1 MTLGDFKQRVLRL
14 IEEIDVDKKELTD
27 DPDISNKFNTVTNQ
41 LMFELFR
48 YKGIIVKDTVNVTE
62 NEEFI
67 LNEEY
72 SDFYQLKIIKGVEY
86 NIDDNIVTFLEDGKA
101 TIYYYKYPKSITKDT
116 EDTYKFELAT
126 EVLECMV
133 YGVAADILKSDV
145 SSNYGQVYSQRYSEL
160 KQMLDPRQ
168 SQGSVYI
175 DGGI

>member
-1 MTLGDFKQRVLRL
+1 M
-14 IEEIDVDKKELTD
+14 
-27 DPDISNKFNTVTNQ
+27 
-41 LMFELFR
+41 
-48 YKGIIVKDTVNVTE
+48 
-62 NEEFI
+62 
-67 LNEEY
+67 NEEY

-101 TIYYYKYPKSITKDT
+101 TIYYYKYPKAITKDT

-145 SSNYGQVYSQRYSEL
+145 SSNYGQVYAQRYSEL

>member
-101 TIYYYKYPKSITKDT
+101 TIYYYKYPKSIAKDT

-133 YGVAADILKSDV
+133 YGVAADM
-145 SSNYGQVYSQRYSEL
+145 YQVTMDKYMHKDTL
-160 KQMLDPRQ
+160 N
-168 SQGSVYI
+168 
-175 DGGI
+175 

>member
-133 YGVAADILKSDV
+133 SGVAADILKSHV
-145 SSNYGQVYSQRYSEL
+145 SSNYGQV
-160 KQMLDPRQ
+160 
-168 SQGSVYI
+168 
-175 DGGI
+175 

>member
-133 YGVAADILKSDV
+133 YGVA
-145 SSNYGQVYSQRYSEL
+145 SS
-160 KQMLDPRQ
+160 
-168 SQGSVYI
+168 
-175 DGGI
+175 

>member
-14 IEEIDVDKKELTD
+14 IEEIDIDKKELTD

-101 TIYYYKYPKSITKDT
+101 TIYYYKYPKAITKDT
-116 EDTYKFELAT
+116 EDTYKFCLLYT
-126 EVLECMV
+126 
-133 YGVAADILKSDV
+133 SP
-145 SSNYGQVYSQRYSEL
+145 S
-160 KQMLDPRQ
+160 PR
-168 SQGSVYI
+168 
-175 DGGI
+175 DTR

>member
-72 SDFYQLKIIKGVEY
+72 
-86 NIDDNIVTFLEDGKA
+86 
-101 TIYYYKYPKSITKDT
+101 
-116 EDTYKFELAT
+116 
-126 EVLECMV
+126 
-133 YGVAADILKSDV
+133 
-145 SSNYGQVYSQRYSEL
+145 
-160 KQMLDPRQ
+160 
-168 SQGSVYI
+168 
-175 DGGI
+175 